1 MKDFR
6 ILKVL
11 DRFKGL
17 FERLGI
23 DYYIMRRILQ
33 VKLTLDGR
41 RTPTTMINSSKKK
54 KDEDNSFIKSLWI
67 YILLG
72 IIFIPLVIAGENYLF
87 QMSLVFGI
95 IMFMMV
101 ITLISD
107 FSSVLLDLKDKDI
120 ILSKPIDGRT
130 LSAAKTI
137 HIMIYMFFITFSFIG
152 PGLIAGLVKHGFLF
166 FIIFFIEIIFMDLFI
181 VVLTALLYLLI
192 LKIFDGEKLKDIINY
207 FQIALTITVT
217 IGYQLVG
224 RLFNINVFLN
234 QEFTPKPWHYI
245 IPPIWFGGPFEL
257 ILKKNLDSYIII
269 FSTLAF
275 IIPIISMIIYNKL
288 TPTFEHNL
296 QKLNDSSGT
305 SKPRNKGFN
314 KMLSELVC
322 RTKEE
327 ATFFRFA
334 TNMMKKERNFKLRVY
349 PSLGFSLIFPFIF
362 LLAGLKEAGL
372 EGITSSKA
380 YFSIYFIGFLVPNI
394 VSTIGFSGNYKGA
407 WVYKIAPFNETKTI
421 FKGTIKAS
429 LISLILP
436 LYIFISTIYMI
447 IFRGKIFIDL
457 VVLLLAL
464 LLFIIIC
471 FNLTTKRLPFSEPF
485 EEVNKGEGIMAI
497 FYVLILGLLAGA
509 HYIATMFKYGML
521 IYILALILINIFAW
535 RKGFNVEL
543 EGC

>member
-1 MKDFR
+1 
-6 ILKVL
+6 
-11 DRFKGL
+11 
-17 FERLGI
+17 
-23 DYYIMRRILQ
+23 
-33 VKLTLDGR
+33 
-41 RTPTTMINSSKKK
+41 
-54 KDEDNSFIKSLWI
+54 
-67 YILLG
+67 
-72 IIFIPLVIAGENYLF
+72 
-87 QMSLVFGI
+87 MSLVFGI

-152 PGLIAGLVKHGFLF
+152 PGLIAGLMKHGFLF

-217 IGYQLVG
+217 VGYQILG
-224 RLFNINVFLN
+224 RLFNINVFLS
-234 QEFTPKPWHYI
+234 QEFTPKFWHYI
-245 IPPIWFGGPFEL
+245 IPPIWFGGLFEL
-257 ILKKNLDSYIII
+257 ILKKNFDSYVII
-269 FSTLAF
+269 FSALAF
-275 IIPIISMIIYNKL
+275 IIPIISMIIYNRL

-296 QKLNDSSGT
+296 QKLNDSSGA
-305 SKPRNKGFN
+305 SEPKRKGFN
-314 KMLSELVC
+314 KILSELVC

-327 ATFFRFA
+327 ATFYRFA

-349 PSLGFSLIFPFIF
+349 PSLGFSIIFPFIF
-362 LLAGLKEAGL
+362 LLAGLKEVGF
-372 EGITSSKA
+372 EGIASSKA

-407 WVYKIAPFNETKTI
+407 WVYKIAPFNHTKAI

-429 LISLILP
+429 LVNLILP
-436 LYIFISTIYMI
+436 LYIIISVIFMF
-447 IFRGKIFIDL
+447 IFRGRIFMDL
-457 VVLLLAL
+457 VVLLLTL

-471 FNLTTKRLPFSEPF
+471 FNFATKRLPFSEPF
-485 EEVNKGEGIMAI
+485 EDANKGQGIIAI
-497 FYVLILGLLAGA
+497 FYILILGVLAGA
-509 HYIATMFKYGML
+509 HYFATMFKYGML
-521 IYILALILINIFAW
+521 IYMMILITINIFAW
-535 RKGFNVEL
+535 KKGFDVKL
-543 EGC
+543 EG